1 MRKSYS
7 YSKPNLHRS
16 PPIPAARP
24 IEGRQLLREAA
35 ARSSGIF
42 AIGLL
47 LSGHFPARELLVSGR
62 VLTFRDPRAL
72 REALVKSKS
81 DRVASCAEASSTLSG
96 APGLQAV

>member
-7 YSKPNLHRS
+7 KPDLHRS
-16 PPIPAARP
+16 LPMPGARP
-24 IEGRQLLREAA
+24 IEGRQLLCEAA

-47 LSGHFPARELLVSGR
+47 SGHFPARELLASGR

-81 DRVASCAEASSTLSG
+81 DRVASCAEASSTLSD